1 MFEGLLQY
9 TINGILIGGI
19 YGLIGLGIVL
29 INKSTGV
36 FNFATGQF
44 FLVGAFLCWTFLT
57 FKLPV
62 WVSILLALALMF
74 ILGFLI
80 ERFVLRPLLG
90 QPVLSSIMATIGLMA
105 FLGAIVVFIWSPSIT
120 VFPVEVLP
128 QTMVTIGGIKI
139 AVDLMIAFVIALA
152 AYGFFALFFRWN
164 KVGLA
169 MRATAEDQQLARGT
183 GINVKWIFSLTW
195 GISCVLA
202 TLAGIFLAAR
212 LGLAATETPLIA
224 LAAFPVVILGGLD
237 SMGGAIL
244 GGIIIGLVES
254 VVGGLISPVLAT
266 ITPYLILLIV
276 LIIKPQGLFGMKRIE
291 RV

>member
-1 MFEGLLQY
+1 MFEQVLQY
-9 TINGILIGGI
+9 SINGILIGGI
-19 YGLIGLGIVL
+19 YGLIGLGLVL

-36 FNFATGQF
+36 FNFATGQL
-44 FLVGAFLCWTFLT
+44 FLVGAFFCWTFLT
-57 FKLPV
+57 LKFPV
-62 WVSILLALALMF
+62 WASILFTLALMF
-74 ILGFLI
+74 ILGFII

-105 FLGAIVVFIWSPSIT
+105 LLGAIVVFIWGPAIT
-120 VFPVEVLP
+120 VFPTEVLP
-128 QTMVTIGGIKI
+128 QTMVSFAGIKI
-139 AVDLMIAFVIALA
+139 AIDLMIAFIVVLA
-152 AYGFFALFFRWN
+152 AYGFFAVFFRWN

-169 MRATAEDQQLARGT
+169 MRATAEDQQLSRGT

-195 GISCVLA
+195 GIACVMA

-237 SMGGAIL
+237 SIDGAIL

-254 VVGGLISPVLAT
+254 LVGGLISPVLAT

-276 LIIKPQGLFGMKRIE
+276 LVIKPQGLFGMKRIE